1 MQLVQVLTNLST
13 IICTCTIYIFILST
27 SIYTN
32 TRSKIWGGGE
42 WGGAGQWCSTIAQL
56 PHYTQHW
63 RLYKQIFTIYRVS
76 YMAVCTDERDVYV
89 RCVNDV
95 AVSQTCVGVCVWMSV

>member
-1 MQLVQVLTNLST
+1 MARPSVQLVQVLTNLST
-13 IICTCTIYIFILST
+13 IICTRTIYIFILST

-56 PHYTQHW
+56 PHYTQHVETVQADFHY
-63 RLYKQIFTIYRVS
+63 LQSKLHGSMYR
-76 YMAVCTDERDVYV
+76 
-89 RCVNDV
+89 
-95 AVSQTCVGVCVWMSV
+95 